1 MIEKRWPAEAGH
13 RAFSCGA
20 ADGARTRD
28 TRNHN
33 PVLYQLS
40 YGRQKDES
48 APLCVGCEVLSSR
61 GDSAAGAR
69 DDDALKA

>member
-40 YGRQKDES
+40 YGRHTVEGRGVIRAHVPGVK
-48 APLCVGCEVLSSR
+48 PLAR
-61 GDSAAGAR
+61 GGG
-69 DDDALKA
+69 LV